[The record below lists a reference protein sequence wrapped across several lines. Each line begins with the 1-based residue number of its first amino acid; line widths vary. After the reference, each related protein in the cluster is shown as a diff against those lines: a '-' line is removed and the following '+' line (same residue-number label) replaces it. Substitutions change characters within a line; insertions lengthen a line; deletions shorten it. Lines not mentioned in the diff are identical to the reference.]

1 MTARRTLAVVALGA
15 VVLAGCSGSDAKP
28 ASDVSADHESH
39 HSTTAPP
46 GAPLRDGERFLD
58 LTMPKPYTPKAP
70 TTGTDDYRCFLLDP
84 HLADPAF
91 VTGIDV
97 LPGRRDLVH
106 HVILFRV
113 GPDEVDDAKARD
125 ADAEGQGWTCFGGA
139 GVASEVDNP
148 LESAPWLGAWAP
160 GGGERV
166 LAKDIGVPLEAG
178 SRIIMQVHYNLLE
191 GSHPDTSS
199 ARLRLAP
206 ASADLDPL
214 ETMLL
219 PAPVELACRSGKPG
233 PLCDRAAAVRDVST
247 RFGGQSGLMVAGLQ
261 LLCGGDPDDPKSSPV
276 QTCERTM
283 RAAATVRAVA
293 GHMHLLGRSISV
305 TLNPD
310 TRRERVLLDIPVWDF
325 DDQGAR
331 SLRKPAKIEPG
342 DVLRVTCRHDQ
353 ALRDDVPELEDAPER
368 YVVWG
373 EGTTDE
379 MCLGIVMVTESGR
392 K

>member
-1 MTARRTLAVVALGA
+1 
-15 VVLAGCSGSDAKP
+15 
-28 ASDVSADHESH
+28 
-39 HSTTAPP
+39 
-46 GAPLRDGERFLD
+46 
-58 LTMPKPYTPKAP
+58 MPKPYTPKAP

-97 LPGRRDLVH
+97 VPGRPDLVH

-113 GPDEVDDAKARD
+113 GPDEVDDAKAQD
-125 ADAEGQGWTCFGGA
+125 ANADGQGWTCFGGA
-139 GVASEVDNP
+139 GVSPAERSGATSL

-166 LAKDIGVPLEAG
+166 LAKDIGIPLEAG
-178 SRIIMQVHYNLLE
+178 SRIIMQVHYNLRE

-199 ARLRLAP
+199 TRLRLAP
-206 ASADLDPL
+206 GTADLAPL
-214 ETMLL
+214 ETVLL
-219 PAPVELACRSGKPG
+219 PAPVELACRSGKSG
-233 PLCDRAAAVRDVST
+233 PLCDRTAAVRDVSA
-247 RFGGQSGLMVAGLQ
+247 RFGGQSGLMVTGLQ
-261 LLCGGDPDDPKSSPV
+261 FLCGGDPAKPKASPV
-276 QTCERTM
+276 QTCDRTM
-283 RAAATVRAVA
+283 RTAATVRAVA

-305 TLNPD
+305 TLNPG
-310 TRRERVLLDIPVWDF
+310 TSRERVLLDTPVWDF

-331 SLRKPAKIEPG
+331 SLRKPAKIRPG
-342 DVLRVTCRHDQ
+342 DVLRVRCRHDQ
-353 ALRDDVPELEDAPER
+353 ALRDVVPELEDAPER

-379 MCLGIVMVTESGR
+379 MCLGIVMVTQPDE

>member
-1 MTARRTLAVVALGA
+1 MVGAL
-15 VVLAGCSGSDAKP
+15 VLASCSDAGSDR
-28 ASDVSADHESH
+28 ASSSPTKADTH
-39 HSTTAPP
+39 HSTPDAPSGP
-46 GAPLRDGERFLD
+46 PLREGERFLD
-58 LTMPKPYTPKAP
+58 LSMPKPYTPKAP

-84 HLADPAF
+84 KLDDSAF

-97 LPGRRDLVH
+97 VPGRRDLVH

-113 GPDEVDDAKARD
+113 GPDEIAEAKARD
-125 ADAEGQGWTCFGGA
+125 ADAEGEGWTCFGGA
-139 GVASEVDNP
+139 GLSSEAANDP

-166 LAKDIGVPLEAG
+166 LAKDIGIPLEAG

-191 GSHPDTSS
+191 ASHPDTSS

-206 ASADLDPL
+206 GSADLAAL

-219 PAPVELACRSGKPG
+219 PAPVELACRSGKTG
-233 PLCDRAAAVRDVST
+233 PLCDRAAAVRDVSH

-261 LLCGGDPDDPKSSPV
+261 FLCGGDPDDPRASPV
-276 QTCERTM
+276 QTCDRTM
-283 RAAATVRAVA
+283 RTAATVRAVA

-305 TLNPD
+305 TLNPG
-310 TRRERVLLDIPVWDF
+310 TPRERLLLDTPVWDF

-331 SLRKPAKIEPG
+331 SLRKPAKIRPG
-342 DVLRVTCRHDQ
+342 DVLRVKCRHDQ
-353 ALRDDVPELEDAPER
+353 ALRDDVPELQDAPER

-379 MCLGIVMVTESGR
+379 MCLGIVMVAQPDQ

>member
-1 MTARRTLAVVALGA
+1 MVGALALVSCGEA
-15 VVLAGCSGSDAKP
+15 GSDR
-28 ASDVSADHESH
+28 ASSPPKANTYRQATPD
-39 HSTTAPP
+39 APS

-58 LTMPKPYTPKAP
+58 LAMPKPYTPKVP
-70 TTGTDDYRCFLLDP
+70 TTGSDDYRCFMLDP
-84 HLADPAF
+84 QLADSAF

-113 GPDEVDDAKARD
+113 GPDEVAAAKAQD

-139 GVASEVDNP
+139 GVSSEASNP

-160 GGGERV
+160 GGGERL
-166 LAKDIGVPLEAG
+166 LAKDIGVPIEAG

-191 GSHPDTSS
+191 GSQPDTSS

-206 ASADLDPL
+206 GSADLAPL

-219 PAPVELACRSGKPG
+219 PAPVELACRSDKSG

-261 LLCGGDPDDPKSSPV
+261 FLCEGDPDDPKASPV
-276 QTCERTM
+276 QTCDQTM

-305 TLNPD
+305 TLNPG
-310 TRRERVLLDIPVWDF
+310 TPRERVLLDVPVWDF

-331 SLRKPAKIEPG
+331 SLRKPAKIRPG
-342 DVLRVTCRHDQ
+342 DVLRVRCRHDQ

-379 MCLGIVMVTESGR
+379 MCLGIVMVTQPG
-392 K
+392 KK